1 MTFYNYLKMHDIKK
15 KFWLEKFDCFSVTGK
30 DARKFLNGITT
41 SNILNSENKVIK
53 TCWLTPNGVLRSL
66 IEINFFGGNLEV
78 IILAGNTN
86 EIIDYFN
93 QIIFPADDVFLSES
107 FLINRIQEI
116 DESSS
121 WRKHQPIFF
130 KREDKEF
137 EIYKNKLN
145 LINPND
151 LKLWKINQAIPSLE
165 MEINGKN
172 NPLEL
177 GLQDLIDFNKGCYLG
192 QETMSKIK
200 NVSSLKQEIRI
211 WKSFDSNLN
220 LDVEDKNLYI
230 NSAKDISV
238 GKITSFFKSDSQI
251 KGLAMIKRKY
261 LEEGSY
267 FFSEIFG
274 KIIINKSVG
283 SIFL

>member
-1 MTFYNYLKMHDIKK
+1 MQDIKK
-15 KFWLEKFDCFSVTGK
+15 KFWLEKFDCFTVSGK

-66 IEINFFGGNLEV
+66 IEINFLERNLEV
-78 IILAGNTN
+78 IILTGNTH
-86 EIIDYFN
+86 EIIGYFN
-93 QIIFPADDVFLSES
+93 QIIFPADDVLLSEP
-107 FLINRIQEI
+107 FLINRIQKI

-121 WRKHQPIFF
+121 WRIHQPIFF
-130 KREDKEF
+130 KTEDKEF

-145 LINPND
+145 LLNSND
-151 LKLWKINQAIPSLE
+151 LKNWKINQAIPSLD

-177 GLQDLIDFNKGCYLG
+177 GLKDLIDFNKGCYLG

-211 WKSFDSNLN
+211 WKSCEFNEN
-220 LDVEDKNLYI
+220 LDVEDNNLYI
-230 NSAKDISV
+230 NSAKEISV
-238 GKITSFFKSDSQI
+238 GKITSILKSDAQF

-261 LEEGSY
+261 LEEGCY
-267 FFSEIFG
+267 FYSEVFG

-283 SIFL
+283 SVFL

>member
-1 MTFYNYLKMHDIKK
+1 MQDIKK
-15 KFWLEKFDCFSVTGK
+15 KFWLEKFDCFSITGK

-41 SNILNSENKVIK
+41 GNILNSENKVIK

-66 IEINFFGGNLEV
+66 IEINFLERNLEV
-78 IILAGNTN
+78 IILTGNTH
-86 EIIDYFN
+86 EIIGYFN
-93 QIIFPADDVFLSES
+93 QIIFPADDVLLSEP
-107 FLINRIQEI
+107 FLINRIQKI

-121 WRKHQPIFF
+121 WRIHQPIFF
-130 KREDKEF
+130 KTEDKEF

-145 LINPND
+145 LLNPND

-177 GLQDLIDFNKGCYLG
+177 GLKDLIDFNKGCYLG

-211 WKSFDSNLN
+211 WKSCEFNEN
-220 LDVEDKNLYI
+220 LDVEDNNLYI
-230 NSAKDISV
+230 NSAKEISV
-238 GKITSFFKSDSQI
+238 GKITSILKSDAQF

-261 LEEGSY
+261 LEEGCY
-267 FFSEIFG
+267 FYSEVFG

-283 SIFL
+283 SVFL

>member
-1 MTFYNYLKMHDIKK
+1 MQDIKK

-53 TCWLTPNGVLRSL
+53 TCWLNPNGVLRAL
-66 IEINFFGGNLEV
+66 IEINFLERNLEV
-78 IILAGNTN
+78 IILSGKTN

-93 QIIFPADDVFLSES
+93 QIIFPADDVLLSEPY
-107 FLINRIQEI
+107 LINRLQEV

-121 WRKHQPIFF
+121 WKTYQPIFY
-130 KREDKEF
+130 KKEDKRF

-145 LINPND
+145 FLNSND
-151 LKLWKINQAIPSLE
+151 LKIWKVNQAIPTLD

-177 GLQDLIDFNKGCYLG
+177 GLRDLIDFKKGCYLG
-192 QETMSKIK
+192 QETMSKIQ

-211 WKSFDSNLN
+211 WKSFESSLN

>member
-1 MTFYNYLKMHDIKK
+1 MQDIKK
-15 KFWLEKFDCFSVTGK
+15 KFWLEKFDCFSITGK

-41 SNILNSENKVIK
+41 SNILNSKNKVIK

-66 IEINFFGGNLEV
+66 IEIIFLERSLEV

-93 QIIFPADDVFLSES
+93 QIIFPADDVLLSEP
-107 FLINRIQEI
+107 FLVNRIQEI
-116 DESSS
+116 DESNS
-121 WRKHQPIFF
+121 WRIYQPIFF
-130 KREDKEF
+130 KTEDKEF

-145 LINPND
+145 LLNPND
-151 LKLWKINQAIPSLE
+151 LNLWKINQAIPSLE

-211 WKSFDSNLN
+211 WKSIESNLN
-220 LDVEDKNLYI
+220 LDLEDKNLYI

-238 GKITSFFKSDSQI
+238 GKITSFLKLDSQI

>member
-1 MTFYNYLKMHDIKK
+1 MQDIKK
-15 KFWLEKFDCFSVTGK
+15 KFWLEKFDCFSITGK

-41 SNILNSENKVIK
+41 GNILNSENKVIK

-66 IEINFFGGNLEV
+66 IEIIFLERSLEV

-93 QIIFPADDVFLSES
+93 QIIFPSDDVLLGEP

-121 WRKHQPIFF
+121 WRTYQPIFF
-130 KREDKEF
+130 KTEDKEF

-145 LINPND
+145 LLNPND

-211 WKSFDSNLN
+211 WKSFESNLN
-220 LDVEDKNLYI
+220 LDIEDKNLYI
-230 NSAKDISV
+230 NSARDISV

-274 KIIINKSVG
+274 KIIINKSLG

>member
-1 MTFYNYLKMHDIKK
+1 MQDITK
-15 KFWLEKFDCFSVTGK
+15 KFWLEKFDCFSVSGK
-30 DARKFLNGITT
+30 DARKFLKGITT

-86 EIIDYFN
+86 EIIEYFN

-151 LKLWKINQAIPSLE
+151 LKLWKINQAIPSLK

-251 KGLAMIKRKY
+251 KGLAMIIRKY

-267 FFSEIFG
+267 FFSDIFG
-274 KIIINKSVG
+274 KIIIKKSVG

>member
-1 MTFYNYLKMHDIKK
+1 MQDIKK

-41 SNILNSENKVIK
+41 GNILNSENKIIK

-66 IEINFFGGNLEV
+66 IEIIFLERNIEV
-78 IILAGNTN
+78 IILAGKTN

-93 QIIFPADDVFLSES
+93 QIIFPADDVLLSEP
-107 FLINRIQEI
+107 FLMNRIQEI

-121 WRKHQPIFF
+121 WRTYEPTFF
-130 KREDKEF
+130 KTEDKEF

-145 LINPND
+145 LLNLNE

-200 NVSSLKQEIRI
+200 NVSSLKQEIRTWESI
-211 WKSFDSNLN
+211 ESNLN
-220 LDVEDKNLYI
+220 LDSEDKNLYI
-230 NSAKDISV
+230 NSSKGVSV

-274 KIIINKSVG
+274 KIIVNKSVG

>member
-1 MTFYNYLKMHDIKK
+1 MQDIKK
-15 KFWLEKFDCFSVTGK
+15 KFWLEKFDCFSITGK

-41 SNILNSENKVIK
+41 GNILNSENKVIK

-66 IEINFFGGNLEV
+66 IEIIFLERSLEV

-93 QIIFPADDVFLSES
+93 QIIFPADDVLLSEP

-121 WRKHQPIFF
+121 WRTYQPIFF
-130 KREDKEF
+130 KTEDKEF

-145 LINPND
+145 LLNPND

-177 GLQDLIDFNKGCYLG
+177 GLKDLIDFNKGCYLG

-211 WKSFDSNLN
+211 WKSFESNLN
-220 LDVEDKNLYI
+220 LDIEDKNLYI

>member
-1 MTFYNYLKMHDIKK
+1 MQDIKK
-15 KFWLEKFDCFSVTGK
+15 KFWLEKFDCFSITGK
-30 DARKFLNGITT
+30 DTKKFLNGITT

-53 TCWLTPNGVLRSL
+53 TCWLTPNGVLRAL
-66 IEINFFGGNLEV
+66 IEIIFLEKNLEL

-93 QIIFPADDVFLSES
+93 QIIFPADDVLISEP

-116 DESSS
+116 DDSSS
-121 WRKHQPIFF
+121 WRSYQPIFF
-130 KREDKEF
+130 KTEDEEF

-145 LINPND
+145 LLNPND

-177 GLQDLIDFNKGCYLG
+177 GLKDLIDFNKGCYLG
-192 QETMSKIK
+192 QETISKIK

-211 WKSFDSNLN
+211 WKSIESNLN
-220 LDVEDKNLYI
+220 LDLEDKTLYI

-238 GKITSFFKSDSQI
+238 GKITSFFKLDSQI
-251 KGLAMIKRKY
+251 IGLAMIKRKY

>member
-1 MTFYNYLKMHDIKK
+1 MQDIKK
-15 KFWLEKFDCFSVTGK
+15 KFWLEKFDCFSITGK

-41 SNILNSENKVIK
+41 GNTLYSENKVIK

-66 IEINFFGGNLEV
+66 IEIIFLERNLEV
-78 IILAGNTN
+78 IILAGNTH

-93 QIIFPADDVFLSES
+93 QIIFPADDVLLSEP

-121 WRKHQPIFF
+121 WRTYQPIFF
-130 KREDKEF
+130 KTEDKEF
-137 EIYKNKLN
+137 EIYKNNLN
-145 LINPND
+145 LLNPND

-177 GLQDLIDFNKGCYLG
+177 GLQDLVDFNKGCYLG

-211 WKSFDSNLN
+211 WKSFESNLN

-238 GKITSFFKSDSQI
+238 GKITSFFISDSQI

-267 FFSEIFG
+267 FFSENFG

>member
-1 MTFYNYLKMHDIKK
+1 MQDIKK
-15 KFWLEKFDCFSVTGK
+15 KFWLEKFDCFSITGK

-41 SNILNSENKVIK
+41 GNILNSENKVIK

-66 IEINFFGGNLEV
+66 IEIILLERNLEV
-78 IILAGNTN
+78 IILAGNTK

-93 QIIFPADDVFLSES
+93 QIIFPADDVLLSEP

-116 DESSS
+116 DESIS
-121 WRKHQPIFF
+121 WRTYQPIFF
-130 KREDKEF
+130 KTEDKEL
-137 EIYKNKLN
+137 EIFKNKLN
-145 LINPND
+145 LLNLND

-211 WKSFDSNLN
+211 WKSFESNMN

>member
-1 MTFYNYLKMHDIKK
+1 MQDIKK
-15 KFWLEKFDCFSVTGK
+15 KFWLEKFDCFSITGK

-41 SNILNSENKVIK
+41 GNILNSENKVIK

-66 IEINFFGGNLEV
+66 IEIIFLERSLEV

-93 QIIFPADDVFLSES
+93 QIIFPADDVLLSEP

-121 WRKHQPIFF
+121 WRTYQPIFF
-130 KREDKEF
+130 KTEDKEF

-145 LINPND
+145 LLNPND

-211 WKSFDSNLN
+211 WKSFESNLN
-220 LDVEDKNLYI
+220 LDLEDKNLYI

>member
-1 MTFYNYLKMHDIKK
+1 MQDIKK

-41 SNILNSENKVIK
+41 GNILNSENKVIK
-53 TCWLTPNGVLRSL
+53 TCWLTPNGILRSL
-66 IEINFFGGNLEV
+66 IEIIFLERNLEV
-78 IILAGNTN
+78 IILAGNTY

-93 QIIFPADDVFLSES
+93 QIIFPADDVLLSEP
-107 FLINRIQEI
+107 FLKNRIQEI
-116 DESSS
+116 DEFSS
-121 WRKHQPIFF
+121 WRTNQPIFF
-130 KREDKEF
+130 KTEDKKF

-145 LINPND
+145 LLNSND
-151 LKLWKINQAIPSLE
+151 LKLWKVNQAMPSLDK
-165 MEINGKN
+165 EINGKN

-177 GLQDLIDFNKGCYLG
+177 GLSDLIDFNKGCYLG
-192 QETMSKIK
+192 QETISKIK

-211 WKSFDSNLN
+211 WESFQSNVN
-220 LDVEDKNLYI
+220 LEVADKNLYL

-238 GKITSFFKSDSQI
+238 GKITSIFKSDSHI
-251 KGLAMIKRKY
+251 KGLAMVKRKY

-267 FFSEIFG
+267 FFSDIFG

>member
-1 MTFYNYLKMHDIKK
+1 MQDIKK
-15 KFWLEKFDCFSVTGK
+15 KFWLETFDCFSITGK
-30 DARKFLNGITT
+30 DARKFLNGLTT
-41 SNILNSENKVIK
+41 SNIIDSENKVIK
-53 TCWLTPNGVLRSL
+53 TCWLTPNGVLRAL
-66 IEINFFGGNLEV
+66 IEIIFLERNFEI

-86 EIIDYFN
+86 EIINYFN
-93 QIIFPADDVFLSES
+93 QIIFPVDNVFLSEP

-116 DESSS
+116 DESCS
-121 WRKHQPIFF
+121 WRTYQPIFF
-130 KREDKEF
+130 KTDDKEF

-145 LINPND
+145 LLNPND
-151 LKLWKINQAIPSLE
+151 LKLLKINQAIPSLG

-177 GLQDLIDFNKGCYLG
+177 GLKDLIDFNKGCYLG

-200 NVSSLKQEIRI
+200 NVSSLKQEIRT
-211 WKSFDSNLN
+211 WKSLESNLN

-261 LEEGSY
+261 LEERNY

>member
-1 MTFYNYLKMHDIKK
+1 MQEKK
-15 KFWLEKFDCFSVTGK
+15 KFWLEKFDCFSVSGK

-41 SNILNSENKVIK
+41 GNILDSENKVIK

-66 IEINFFGGNLEV
+66 IEIIFLERNLEV

-86 EIIDYFN
+86 EIINYFN
-93 QIIFPADDVFLSES
+93 QIIFPVDDVFLSEP

-121 WRKHQPIFF
+121 WRTYHPIFF
-130 KREDKEF
+130 NTEDKEF

-145 LINPND
+145 LLNPHD

-211 WKSFDSNLN
+211 WKSFGSNFN
-220 LDVEDKNLYI
+220 LEVEDRNLYL

-238 GKITSFFKSDSQI
+238 GKITSFCISDSQI
-251 KGLAMIKRKY
+251 KCLAMIKRKY
-261 LEEGSY
+261 LEEESY

>member
-1 MTFYNYLKMHDIKK
+1 MQDIKK
-15 KFWLEKFDCFSVTGK
+15 KFWLEKFDCFSITGK

-41 SNILNSENKVIK
+41 GNILNLENKVIK

-66 IEINFFGGNLEV
+66 IEIIFLERSLEV

-93 QIIFPADDVFLSES
+93 QIIFPADDVLLSEPS
-107 FLINRIQEI
+107 LINRIQEI
-116 DESSS
+116 DEFSS
-121 WRKHQPIFF
+121 WRSYQPIFF
-130 KREDKEF
+130 KTEDKEF
-137 EIYKNKLN
+137 EKYKNKLN
-145 LINPND
+145 LLNPND
-151 LKLWKINQAIPSLE
+151 LKFWKINQAIPSLE

-211 WKSFDSNLN
+211 WKSIESNLN
-220 LDVEDKNLYI
+220 LDLEDKNLYI

-261 LEEGSY
+261 LEEESY

>member
-1 MTFYNYLKMHDIKK
+1 MQDIKK
-15 KFWLEKFDCFSVTGK
+15 KFWLETFDCFSVTGK
-30 DARKFLNGITT
+30 DSRKFLNGITT

-66 IEINFFGGNLEV
+66 IEINFLERNLEV
-78 IILAGNTN
+78 IILAGNTH
-86 EIIDYFN
+86 ELIDYFN
-93 QIIFPADDVFLSES
+93 QIIFPADDVLISDT
-107 FLINRIQEI
+107 FLINRIQET
-116 DESSS
+116 DESTS
-121 WRKHQPIFF
+121 WRSYKPIFF
-130 KREDKEF
+130 KTEDKEF
-137 EIYKNKLN
+137 EIYKNNLN
-145 LINPND
+145 LLNSND
-151 LKLWKINQAIPSLE
+151 LKIWKVNQAIPSLD

-177 GLQDLIDFNKGCYLG
+177 GLKDLIDFNKGCYLG

-200 NVSSLKQEIRI
+200 NVSSLKQEIRT
-211 WKSFDSNLN
+211 WKSLESNLN

-261 LEEGSY
+261 LEEGSC

>member
-1 MTFYNYLKMHDIKK
+1 MQDIKK
-15 KFWLEKFDCFSVTGK
+15 KFWLEKFDCFSITGK

-41 SNILNSENKVIK
+41 GNILNSENKVIK

-66 IEINFFGGNLEV
+66 IEINFLERNLEV
-78 IILAGNTN
+78 IILAGNTH

-93 QIIFPADDVFLSES
+93 QIIFPADDVLLSEP

-121 WRKHQPIFF
+121 WRTYQPIFF
-130 KREDKEF
+130 KKEDKEF

-145 LINPND
+145 LLNPND

-211 WKSFDSNLN
+211 WKSFESNLN

>member
-1 MTFYNYLKMHDIKK
+1 MKDIKK
-15 KFWLEKFDCFSVTGK
+15 KFWLEKFDCFSITGK

-41 SNILNSENKVIK
+41 GNILNSENKVIK

-66 IEINFFGGNLEV
+66 IEIIFLERNLEV

-86 EIIDYFN
+86 EIINYFN
-93 QIIFPADDVFLSES
+93 QIIFPVDDVFLSEP

-121 WRKHQPIFF
+121 WRTYQPIFF
-130 KREDKEF
+130 KTEDKEF

-145 LINPND
+145 LLNPND

-177 GLQDLIDFNKGCYLG
+177 GLKDLIDFNKGCYLG

-211 WKSFDSNLN
+211 WKSVESSMNLE
-220 LDVEDKNLYI
+220 VEDKNLYI

>member
-1 MTFYNYLKMHDIKK
+1 MQDIEK
-15 KFWLEKFDCFSVTGK
+15 KFWLEKFDCFSITGK

-41 SNILNSENKVIK
+41 GNILNSENEVIK
-53 TCWLTPNGVLRSL
+53 TCWLTPKGVLRAL
-66 IEINFFGGNLEV
+66 IEIIVLERNLEV
-78 IILAGNTN
+78 IILAGKTH

-93 QIIFPADDVFLSES
+93 QIIFPADDVLLSEP

-116 DESSS
+116 DESTS
-121 WRKHQPIFF
+121 WRTYLPIFF
-130 KREDKEF
+130 KTEDKEF
-137 EIYKNKLN
+137 ETYKSKLN
-145 LINPND
+145 FLNPND

-177 GLQDLIDFNKGCYLG
+177 GLKDLIDFNKGCYLG

-211 WKSFDSNLN
+211 WKSFESNLN

-230 NSAKDISV
+230 NSANDISV
-238 GKITSFFKSDSQI
+238 GKITSIFKSDSQI

-274 KIIINKSVG
+274 KVIINKSIG

>member
-1 MTFYNYLKMHDIKK
+1 MQDIKK
-15 KFWLEKFDCFSVTGK
+15 KFWLEKFDCFSITGK

-41 SNILNSENKVIK
+41 SNILNSKNKVIK
-53 TCWLTPNGVLRSL
+53 TCWLTPNGVLKSL
-66 IEINFFGGNLEV
+66 IEIIFLERSLEV

-93 QIIFPADDVFLSES
+93 QIIFPADDVLLSEP

-121 WRKHQPIFF
+121 WRIYQPIFF
-130 KREDKEF
+130 KTEDKEF
-137 EIYKNKLN
+137 EMYKNKLN
-145 LINPND
+145 LLNPND

-211 WKSFDSNLN
+211 WKSIESNLN
-220 LDVEDKNLYI
+220 LDLEDKNLYI

-238 GKITSFFKSDSQI
+238 GKITSFFKLDSQI

-261 LEEGSY
+261 LEEESY

>member
-1 MTFYNYLKMHDIKK
+1 MQDIK

-30 DARKFLNGITT
+30 DAKKFLNGITT

-53 TCWLTPNGVLRSL
+53 TCWLTPNGVLRAL
-66 IEINFFGGNLEV
+66 IEIIVLERNLEV
-78 IILAGNTN
+78 IILLGNSH

-93 QIIFPADDVFLSES
+93 QIIFPADDVLLSEP
-107 FLINRIQEI
+107 FLVNRIQEI
-116 DESSS
+116 DEFNS
-121 WRKHQPIFF
+121 WRTYPPIFF

-145 LINPND
+145 LLNPND
-151 LKLWKINQAIPSLE
+151 LKLWKINQAIPSFE

-177 GLQDLIDFNKGCYLG
+177 GLQDLIDFDKGCYLG

-211 WKSFDSNLN
+211 WKSFESNFN

-230 NSAKDISV
+230 DSTKDISV
-238 GKITSFFKSDSQI
+238 GKITSFFISDSQI

>member
-1 MTFYNYLKMHDIKK
+1 MQDIKK
-15 KFWLEKFDCFSVTGK
+15 KFWLEKFDCFSITGK

-41 SNILNSENKVIK
+41 GNILNSENKVIK

-66 IEINFFGGNLEV
+66 IEINFLERNLEV
-78 IILAGNTN
+78 IILAGNTQ

-93 QIIFPADDVFLSES
+93 QIIFPADDVLLSEP

-121 WRKHQPIFF
+121 WRTYQPIFF
-130 KREDKEF
+130 KTEDKEF

-145 LINPND
+145 LLNPND

-211 WKSFDSNLN
+211 WKSLESNLN

>member
-1 MTFYNYLKMHDIKK
+1 MQDKKK
-15 KFWLEKFDCFSVTGK
+15 KFWLEKFDCFSITGK

-41 SNILNSENKVIK
+41 GNILNSENKAIK

-66 IEINFFGGNLEV
+66 IEIIFLDRKLEV

-86 EIIDYFN
+86 EIIKYFN
-93 QIIFPADDVFLSES
+93 QIIFPADDVLLSEP

-121 WRKHQPIFF
+121 WRTYQPIFF
-130 KREDKEF
+130 KTEDKEF

-145 LINPND
+145 LMNPND

-211 WKSFDSNLN
+211 WKSFESNLN
-220 LDVEDKNLYI
+220 LEVEDKNLYI

-261 LEEGSY
+261 LEIGNSLY
-267 FFSEIFG
+267 SEIFG
-274 KIIINKSVG
+274 QIAISKSVG

>member
-1 MTFYNYLKMHDIKK
+1 MKDIKK
-15 KFWLEKFDCFSVTGK
+15 KFWLEKFDCFSITGK

-66 IEINFFGGNLEV
+66 IEIIFLEKRLEV

-93 QIIFPADDVFLSES
+93 QIIFPADDVLLSEPS
-107 FLINRIQEI
+107 LINRIQEI

-121 WRKHQPIFF
+121 WRTYQPIFF
-130 KREDKEF
+130 KTEDKEF

-145 LINPND
+145 LLNPND
-151 LKLWKINQAIPSLE
+151 LKLWKINQAIPSFE

-177 GLQDLIDFNKGCYLG
+177 GLQDLIDFSKGCYLG
-192 QETMSKIK
+192 QETISKIK

-211 WKSFDSNLN
+211 WKSIESNLN
-220 LDVEDKNLYI
+220 LDLEDKNLYI

-238 GKITSFFKSDSQI
+238 GKITSFFKSDFQI

-261 LEEGSY
+261 LEEESY

>member
-1 MTFYNYLKMHDIKK
+1 MQDIKK
-15 KFWLEKFDCFSVTGK
+15 KFWLEKFDCFSITGK
-30 DARKFLNGITT
+30 NARKFLNGITT
-41 SNILNSENKVIK
+41 GNILNSENKVIK

-66 IEINFFGGNLEV
+66 IEIIFLEKNLEV
-78 IILAGNTN
+78 IILEGNTN

-93 QIIFPADDVFLSES
+93 QIIFPADDVLLSEP

-121 WRKHQPIFF
+121 WRTYQPIFF
-130 KREDKEF
+130 KTEDKEF

-145 LINPND
+145 LLNSNE
-151 LKLWKINQAIPSLE
+151 LKLWKIDQAIPSLE

-211 WKSFDSNLN
+211 WKSFESNLN
-220 LDVEDKNLYI
+220 LDIEDKNLYI

-267 FFSEIFG
+267 LFSEIFG

>member
-1 MTFYNYLKMHDIKK
+1 MQDIKK
-15 KFWLEKFDCFSVTGK
+15 KFWLEKFDCFSITGK

-41 SNILNSENKVIK
+41 GNILNSENKVIK

-66 IEINFFGGNLEV
+66 IEIIFLERNLEV
-78 IILAGNTN
+78 IILAGNTH

-93 QIIFPADDVFLSES
+93 QIIFPADDVLLSEP

-116 DESSS
+116 DESRS
-121 WRKHQPIFF
+121 WRTCQPIFF
-130 KREDKEF
+130 KTEDKEF

-145 LINPND
+145 LLNSND
-151 LKLWKINQAIPSLE
+151 LKLWKVNQAIPSLD
-165 MEINGKN
+165 MEIDGKN

-177 GLQDLIDFNKGCYLG
+177 GLKDLIDFNKGCYLG

-211 WKSFDSNLN
+211 WKSFESNLN

-238 GKITSFFKSDSQI
+238 GKITSIFKSDSQI

-267 FFSEIFG
+267 FYSEIIG

>member
-1 MTFYNYLKMHDIKK
+1 MQDIKK

-41 SNILNSENKVIK
+41 SNILNLENKVIK
-53 TCWLTPNGVLRSL
+53 TCWLNPNGVLRSL
-66 IEINFFGGNLEV
+66 IEINFLESHLEV
-78 IILAGNTN
+78 IILVGNTN
-86 EIIDYFN
+86 EIIGYFN
-93 QIIFPADDVFLSES
+93 QIIFPSDEVLLSET

-116 DESSS
+116 DEYSS
-121 WRKHQPIFF
+121 WRIYKPIFF
-130 KREDKEF
+130 KTDDKEF

-145 LINPND
+145 LLNSND
-151 LKLWKINQAIPSLE
+151 LKIWKVNQAIPSLD

-177 GLQDLIDFNKGCYLG
+177 GFKDLIDFNKGCYLG

-211 WKSFDSNLN
+211 WKSFESNLN

-230 NSAKDISV
+230 NSAKEISV
-238 GKITSFFKSDSQI
+238 GKITSILKSDSQI

-261 LEEGSY
+261 LEEGS
-267 FFSEIFG
+267 FFYSEIFG

-283 SIFL
+283 SVFL

>member
-1 MTFYNYLKMHDIKK
+1 MKDIKK

-53 TCWLTPNGVLRSL
+53 TCWLNPNGVLRSL
-66 IEINFFGGNLEV
+66 IEINFLERNLEV

-93 QIIFPADDVFLSES
+93 KIIFPADDVLLSEP
-107 FLINRIQEI
+107 FLINRIQKI
-116 DESSS
+116 DEFTS
-121 WRKHQPIFF
+121 WRTYQPIFF
-130 KREDKEF
+130 KTEDKEF

-145 LINPND
+145 LLNYND
-151 LKLWKINQAIPSLE
+151 LKLWKVNQAIPSLE

-192 QETMSKIK
+192 QETMSKIN

-211 WKSFDSNLN
+211 WKSFESNLN

>member
-1 MTFYNYLKMHDIKK
+1 MQDIKK
-15 KFWLEKFDCFSVTGK
+15 KFWLEKFDCFSVIGK

-53 TCWLTPNGVLRSL
+53 TCWLTPNGVLRAL
-66 IEINFFGGNLEV
+66 IEVVVLERNLEV
-78 IILAGNTN
+78 IILAGKTH

-93 QIIFPADDVFLSES
+93 QIIFPADDVLLSEP

-121 WRKHQPIFF
+121 WRTYLPIFF
-130 KREDKEF
+130 KTEDKEF

-145 LINPND
+145 LLNPSD

-177 GLQDLIDFNKGCYLG
+177 GLKDLIDFNKGCYLG

-211 WKSFDSNLN
+211 WKSFESNLN

-238 GKITSFFKSDSQI
+238 GKITSIFKSDSQI

>member
-1 MTFYNYLKMHDIKK
+1 MQDIKK
-15 KFWLEKFDCFSVTGK
+15 KFWLEKFDCFSITGK

-41 SNILNSENKVIK
+41 GNILNSENKVIK

-66 IEINFFGGNLEV
+66 IEIIFLERSLEV

-93 QIIFPADDVFLSES
+93 QIIFPADDVLLSEPS
-107 FLINRIQEI
+107 LINRIQEI
-116 DESSS
+116 DEFSS
-121 WRKHQPIFF
+121 WRTYQPIFF
-130 KREDKEF
+130 KTEDKEF

-145 LINPND
+145 LLNPND

-211 WKSFDSNLN
+211 WKSFESNLN

-238 GKITSFFKSDSQI
+238 GKITSFFKSDDQI

>member
-1 MTFYNYLKMHDIKK
+1 
-15 KFWLEKFDCFSVTGK
+15 
-30 DARKFLNGITT
+30 
-41 SNILNSENKVIK
+41 
-53 TCWLTPNGVLRSL
+53 
-66 IEINFFGGNLEV
+66 
-78 IILAGNTN
+78 LAGNTH

-93 QIIFPADDVFLSES
+93 QIIFPADDVILSEP

-121 WRKHQPIFF
+121 WRTYLPIFF
-130 KREDKEF
+130 KKEDKEF

-145 LINPND
+145 LLNPND

-177 GLQDLIDFNKGCYLG
+177 GLKDLIDFNKGCYLG

-211 WKSFDSNLN
+211 WKSFESNFN
-220 LDVEDKNLYI
+220 LDFEDKNLYT
-230 NSAKDISV
+230 NSSKEKSV
-238 GKITSFFKSDSQI
+238 GKVTSIFKSDSHI
-251 KGLAMIKRKY
+251 NGLAMIKRKY
-261 LEEGSY
+261 LEEGIHFY
-267 FFSEIFG
+267 SEMFG
-274 KIIINKSVG
+274 KVITNKSVG
-283 SIFL
+283 SVFL

>member
-1 MTFYNYLKMHDIKK
+1 MQDIKK
-15 KFWLEKFDCFSVTGK
+15 KFWLEKFDCFSITGK

-41 SNILNSENKVIK
+41 GNILNSENKVIK

-66 IEINFFGGNLEV
+66 IEIIFLERSLEV

-93 QIIFPADDVFLSES
+93 QIIFPADDVLLSEPS
-107 FLINRIQEI
+107 LINRIQEI

-121 WRKHQPIFF
+121 WRTYQPIFF
-130 KREDKEF
+130 KTEDKEF

-145 LINPND
+145 LLNPND

-211 WKSFDSNLN
+211 WKSFESNLN

-261 LEEGSY
+261 LEEESY